1 MSVNNNSEL
10 NDSEN
15 KIDDKNLEKTTSGYL
30 EKLEKYLNELDIK
43 RFDYSQCKDL
53 KRIGQGRVSVVYL
66 VTFQGE
72 KYALKSLVNNLD
84 IDNET
89 FKLIRRKIKYNYRF
103 NNPNIVKLY
112 GFSIEP
118 HTGNFN
124 LVLQYANGGNLR
136 DHLQKK
142 RDLYNYKISWIELI
156 QIATEITLGL
166 AYLHENDIVH
176 HGLHS
181 MNILI
186 NDGKVLIADVGM
198 SNQLNGSTSSSSTII
213 SMMAYIDPQCLGP
226 ERKKQTKKSDI
237 YSLGVI
243 LWELTSGIPPF
254 YNLNDSIAIYQ
265 EIIND
270 NREKIIENTPPD
282 YANLYCKCWS
292 SCLDQRPTLDEI
304 LIELKNLSKEK
315 DIKFIINN
323 NYIEIIGKY
332 RSDTKTID
340 TNCDSTDSVSIEID
354 PKESNTITKRIELI
368 NGNLVI
374 DCPIPLDLLLNI
386 PNKSS
391 KEYTH
396 TRYTACTSKPNNF
409 KNENYTLRQTEFDLL
424 SQTEIFIEIAIHDE
438 DHIQLSNTLY
448 GVMENIAYLCSLKDS
463 KIWGKDG
470 WKKVVICI
478 ISNGHDDDILTYLT
492 ALGVYQ
498 DHIAKT
504 RVNNKVIK
512 AHIFEY
518 TTQISIKYSG
528 EFMEKKTID
537 DGIVPIQIL
546 FCLKENNKG
555 KDNSHKWFFNAFCPI
570 LNPKICVFIKAGT
583 KPGER
588 SIYNL
593 WKTFL
598 NPQIAGTCGRLISM
612 KDKTINPISCTQM
625 FEHEISNILDKPFES
640 IFGYITYLPEEFS
653 AYRYCAL
660 EDISKNI
667 QGTFILPMKY
677 IKINRLL
684 CFELISK
691 HNKQSKWI
699 LHYENSSQTEIQV
712 TKNLTDFISQQK
724 KNLNEY
730 FFVSFYSITHFYKI
744 WISGHSIIR
753 KIWLQIE
760 IIYQAYKFIFS
771 WFAFVNIYINYLIC
785 FVIII

>member
-1 MSVNNNSEL
+1 P
-10 NDSEN
+10 
-15 KIDDKNLEKTTSGYL
+15 
-30 EKLEKYLNELDIK
+30 
-43 RFDYSQCKDL
+43 
-53 KRIGQGRVSVVYL
+53 
-66 VTFQGE
+66 
-72 KYALKSLVNNLD
+72 
-84 IDNET
+84 DN
-89 FKLIRRKIKYNYRF
+89 I
-103 NNPNIVKLY
+103 
-112 GFSIEP
+112 
-118 HTGNFN
+118 
-124 LVLQYANGGNLR
+124 
-136 DHLQKK
+136 
-142 RDLYNYKISWIELI
+142 
-156 QIATEITLGL
+156 
-166 AYLHENDIVH
+166 
-176 HGLHS
+176 
-181 MNILI
+181 
-186 NDGKVLIADVGM
+186 
-198 SNQLNGSTSSSSTII
+198 
-213 SMMAYIDPQCLGP
+213 
-226 ERKKQTKKSDI
+226 
-237 YSLGVI
+237 
-243 LWELTSGIPPF
+243 
-254 YNLNDSIAIYQ
+254 
-265 EIIND
+265 
-270 NREKIIENTPPD
+270 
-282 YANLYCKCWS
+282 
-292 SCLDQRPTLDEI
+292 
-304 LIELKNLSKEK
+304 
-315 DIKFIINN
+315 
-323 NYIEIIGKY
+323 
-332 RSDTKTID
+332 DTKTID
-340 TNCDSTDSVSIEID
+340 TNCDSTDSISIEID

-391 KEYTH
+391 KEFTH
-396 TRYTACTSKPNNF
+396 IRYTACTSKTNNF

-424 SQTEIFIEIAIHDE
+424 RQTELFIEIAIHDE
-438 DHIQLSNTLY
+438 NHIQLSNTLY
-448 GVMENIAYLCSLKDS
+448 GVMENIVYLCSLKDS

-478 ISNGHDDDILTYLT
+478 ISNGHDDNILTYLT

-583 KPGER
+583 IP
-588 SIYNL
+588 
-593 WKTFL
+593 
-598 NPQIAGTCGRLISM
+598 AGTCGRLISM

-625 FEHEISNILDKPFES
+625 FEHEMSNILDKPFES
-640 IFGYITYLPEEFS
+640 IFGYITSLPEEFS

-699 LHYENSSQTEIQV
+699 LHYENSSQAEIQV

-744 WISGHSIIR
+744 WISGHSIIPELGDVNTFQDAFKKQVANISVPHETIINHSYNEAWNKMNKIDKDGKIYRSHR
-753 KIWLQIE
+753 K
-760 IIYQAYKFIFS
+760 KK
-771 WFAFVNIYINYLIC
+771 
-785 FVIII
+785 